1 MSRSPFLCIAKALMA
16 AVLLM
21 PLLMLGGCAARTF
34 PLHYSTHSDAYLIG
48 FQDGRYS
55 GMRKAGNSS
64 AMLIKDGSRFQQ
76 DEEYRQGWL
85 EGEQEGMRIQRE
97 SGQIASRGQR
107 QADVRVERSPAKPDD
122 EVLKR
127 DSIEPLEASSLK
139 F

>member
-1 MSRSPFLCIAKALMA
+1 MNRSPLLCIGKALMA
-16 AVLLM
+16 VVLLAQ
-21 PLLMLGGCAARTF
+21 LLVVGGCASNTF
-34 PLHYSTHSDAYLIG
+34 PLHYSTHTESYLIG

-97 SGQIASRGQR
+97 SGQIASRVQR
-107 QADVRVERSPAKPDD
+107 QTDVRVDRSPAKPDD